1 MVMLLIMCRS
11 LKYCFI
17 ATESQIPY
25 QYVKAKHEK
34 YAINHLWYG
43 VTLLEVHEICNTFHT
58 AILLLK
64 HDFTH
69 LTFSATLSNNACSG
83 KYSNLL
89 PLEASVLA
97 LYWI

>member
-17 ATESQIPY
+17 ATEGQIPY
-25 QYVKAKHEK
+25 QYTKAKYEK
-34 YAINHLWYG
+34 CATNHLWYG
-43 VTLLEVHEICNTFHT
+43 VTLLDVHKICNTIYM

-64 HDFTH
+64 YHFAH
-69 LTFSATLSNNACSG
+69 LSFAPTLSGNACSG

-89 PLEASVLA
+89 PLEASELA
-97 LYWI
+97 LPWI